1 MQAESLRGLSL
12 LELVENRRRLQQ
24 AVYEL
29 EDMLGVLEE
38 ERDEAVATR
47 DMLRLSLSHIQHFQ
61 PGVVRRAWN
70 YVLGGSKTPGRT
82 LETATETPQNQS
94 LSLSFSEEKVEVD
107 LPLNVTVGEGRRAM
121 SPTAGQTEAFVL
133 EEPIEMPLKAKKPDQ
148 PPVYPRST
156 KHKTLRASKSQ
167 NMPRQT
173 VISKRKSD
181 LN

>member
-1 MQAESLRGLSL
+1 MHAETLRGLSL

-29 EDMLGVLEE
+29 EDMLSVLEE
-38 ERDEAVATR
+38 ERDEATATR
-47 DMLRLSLSHIQHFQ
+47 EMLQSSLKHLHTLQ

-70 YVLGGSKTPGRT
+70 YVLGSTTPGAPVEVR
-82 LETATETPQNQS
+82 TETTPNQS
-94 LSLSFSEEKVEVD
+94 LSLSFVEEKAEIES
-107 LPLNVTVGEGRRAM
+107 PLNLSVGAVARPKSPRAVQAD
-121 SPTAGQTEAFVL
+121 TFVL
-133 EEPIEMPLKAKKPDQ
+133 EEAVTLPLKAKKPDL
-148 PPVYPRST
+148 PPTLPRSS

-173 VISKRKSD
+173 VASKRKSD

>member
-1 MQAESLRGLSL
+1 MQAETLRGLSL

-29 EDMLGVLEE
+29 EDMLSVLEE
-38 ERDEAVATR
+38 ERDEATATHE
-47 DMLRLSLSHIQHFQ
+47 MLQSSLRHLRTLQ

-70 YVLGGSKTPGRT
+70 YVVGTTPGALTEMRT
-82 LETATETPQNQS
+82 ENTQNQS
-94 LSLSFSEEKVEVD
+94 LSLSFVEEKAEIES
-107 LPLNVTVGEGRRAM
+107 PLNLSVGVIARPR
-121 SPTAGQTEAFVL
+121 SPQAVQVDTFVL
-133 EEPIEMPLKAKKPDQ
+133 EEAVTLPLKAKKPDL
-148 PPVYPRST
+148 PPTLPRSS

-173 VISKRKSD
+173 VVSKRKSD

>member
-1 MQAESLRGLSL
+1 MQAETLTGLSL
-12 LELVENRRRLQQ
+12 LELVENRKRLQQ

-29 EDMLGVLEE
+29 EDMLSVLEE
-38 ERDEAVATR
+38 ERDEARATR
-47 DMLRLSLSHIQHFQ
+47 EMLQSSLSHLHSLQ

-70 YVLGGSKTPGRT
+70 YVLGGTKTPREPVETRT
-82 LETATETPQNQS
+82 EITHNQS
-94 LSLSFSEEKVEVD
+94 LSLSFVEERAEVES
-107 LPLNVTVGEGRRAM
+107 PLNLSVGAVARLD
-121 SPTAGQTEAFVL
+121 SPKALQADTFVL
-133 EEPIEMPLKAKKPDQ
+133 EEAATLPLKAKKPDL
-148 PPVYPRST
+148 PPTMPRSA